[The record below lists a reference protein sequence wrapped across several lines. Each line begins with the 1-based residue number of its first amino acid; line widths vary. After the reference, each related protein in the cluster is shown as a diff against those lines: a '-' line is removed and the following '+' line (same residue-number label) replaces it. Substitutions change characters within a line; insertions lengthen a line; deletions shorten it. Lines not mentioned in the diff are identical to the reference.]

1 MGAVALLAEETAAS
15 SPLGMIAPFALY
27 AAIIAIFYF
36 LIFHPQRKEQQ
47 RKARTISALAVGDS
61 VRTTSGFVGVVIDIS
76 DEMVIVEFGSKNCRI
91 AMYKDAI
98 AEVEKPE
105 DAIATNS
112 SDDKKSKKEKK

>member
-1 MGAVALLAEETAAS
+1 MGVILTEEVAS
-15 SPLGMIAPFALY
+15 SPLSMIAPFALY
-27 AAIIAIFYF
+27 AVIIALFYF

-112 SDDKKSKKEKK
+112 SDDKKSKKDKK